1 MRALL
6 ILMLVGF
13 FVGITNVFVSIHE
26 GNITKAEFSILLTLL
41 YFIGGLFTAT
51 KLEKI

>member
-26 GNITKAEFSILLTLL
+26 GNVTKAEFSILLTLL
-41 YFIGGLFTAT
+41 YLIGLLFTAT